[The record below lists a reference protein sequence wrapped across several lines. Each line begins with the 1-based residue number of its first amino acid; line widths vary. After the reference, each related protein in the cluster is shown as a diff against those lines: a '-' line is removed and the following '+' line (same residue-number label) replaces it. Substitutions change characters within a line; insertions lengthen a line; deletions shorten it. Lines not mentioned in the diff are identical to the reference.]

1 MEETI
6 FELNGKQY
14 KALMEFAAK
23 EKHSRP
29 ALERPFIK
37 DGNLYATDSYKAV
50 RVSLKDAKVESGV
63 FSLDVDASRLKVGD
77 KVAIFNDATMAGG
90 MRFEHNR
97 DFVANVERMAID
109 QLFNVEELEVK
120 SGHGYDPDYMASLAK
135 LAKAFNGA
143 LEFRFSDNGMIHA
156 EVVNAVSPLKVEAIV
171 MPIRFAKKEN

>member
-23 EKHSRP
+23 EKHYRA
-29 ALERPFIK
+29 ALERPFII
-37 DGNLYATDSYKAV
+37 DGKLYATDTCKAL
-50 RVSLKDAKVESGV
+50 RVSLKDARVESGK
-63 FSLDVDASRLKVGD
+63 FSLDVDASRLKAGD

-97 DFVANVERMAID
+97 DFVADVGRMGIG
-109 QLFNVEELEVK
+109 QFFNVEGLEAK
-120 SGHGYDPDYMASLAK
+120 PGCGYDPDYMASLAK

-143 LEFRFSDNGMIHA
+143 LEFRFSDNGMMHA
-156 EVVNAVSPLKVEAIV
+156 EVVNAVSPLKVEAIA
-171 MPIRFAKKEN
+171 MPIRFTKEEN